1 LKGNVQ
7 FINSNTGSI
16 EGMVDNH
23 NDQTIGG
30 IKTFSTAVT
39 ASGFFDSTGGGTAI
53 VSSPINTL
61 FGAGEDRVA
70 IFSGSNDLTASNDL
84 TFDGTVLSVGANISS
99 SIHISASAFFGAGTG
114 LTGLPAAS
122 ITGQVNAANINF
134 GNGLNN
140 VGGALTISASNSS
153 ISIDSDGIA
162 VNAAGNT
169 SGLKLGGS
177 GLRVDPNRGTS
188 IDSLAADDEFLVAD
202 NNDSNNL
209 KKSTITQLQT
219 YMQNSLSFGGAA
231 GSNSQIQFNSS
242 GDFAGDNT
250 FTFNSTTKV
259 VAATGLSASSNI
271 SGSEFYGDGNNLT
284 NINATALNGN
294 VPASNINIGHGLFD
308 DSNSLAVSASFGLSA
323 SANGLQVTASA
334 TSGLNVSD
342 SIGLFVSPARAI
354 TTGSVEDAD
363 LVLISDV
370 SDSNQTKAV
379 TMDTIA
385 DYMQSELTFTPPG
398 GSNTQLQFNNNGSF
412 GGSSTLTF
420 NSATNILSGVSA
432 SFSGVLITNGLRSE
446 LTSSSTHT
454 SASLNDEFII
464 MNNPQPA
471 TASLP
476 DINSI
481 SGTRL
486 TIKRVGASDV
496 QVSCSVGNKMDGVF
510 NTIDLTSKGEFVS
523 VISDGST
530 NWLIVGKSGSF

>member
-1 LKGNVQ
+1 
-7 FINSNTGSI
+7 
-16 EGMVDNH
+16 
-23 NDQTIGG
+23 
-30 IKTFSTAVT
+30 
-39 ASGFFDSTGGGTAI
+39 
-53 VSSPINTL
+53 
-61 FGAGEDRVA
+61 
-70 IFSGSNDLTASNDL
+70 
-84 TFDGTVLSVGANISS
+84 
-99 SIHISASAFFGAGTG
+99 
-114 LTGLPAAS
+114 
-122 ITGQVNAANINF
+122 
-134 GNGLNN
+134 
-140 VGGALTISASNSS
+140 
-153 ISIDSDGIA
+153 
-162 VNAAGNT
+162 
-169 SGLKLGGS
+169 
-177 GLRVDPNRGTS
+177 
-188 IDSLAADDEFLVAD
+188 
-202 NNDSNNL
+202 
-209 KKSTITQLQT
+209 
-219 YMQNSLSFGGAA
+219 MQNSLSFGGAA